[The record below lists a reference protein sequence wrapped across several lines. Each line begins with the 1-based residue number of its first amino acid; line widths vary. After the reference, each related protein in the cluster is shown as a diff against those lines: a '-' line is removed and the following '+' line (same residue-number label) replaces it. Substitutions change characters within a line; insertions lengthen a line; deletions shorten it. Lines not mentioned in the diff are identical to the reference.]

1 MRRHAF
7 LGGAAALL
15 AAGSAVPSRA
25 ATFAK
30 VRIGTVP
37 IDSYGQPYY
46 GDAAGIFTA
55 NGIDVEITGLA
66 NSGAIAAAML
76 GGAIDVGIGSPV
88 GIAQARMNG
97 VPFVFFAPGPLFSID
112 VAPTSML
119 MVAKDGPIK
128 TAGDLVGKTIA
139 VDLLKSMPQIGTML
153 WLEKNGVDPASV
165 KWLELPFSSMPQ
177 ALVSGRIDAGTLA
190 EPALSASRATCRP
203 LANYS
208 SAIAPHYY
216 SGAWFTTEA
225 SDQGQPAAGAPGRA
239 RGRTHLGVEQQA
251 SERDG
256 ARARAHLED
265 VARRDSRD
273 VALHVRNEARSRD
286 ARRPGASG
294 GQDRHARR
302 GRLDGRARLPGVRHG
317 LSFRAPGR
325 RKS

>member
-225 SDQGQPAAGAPGRA
+225 WIKGNLPLAHQVAHAVELTSAWSNKHQSETAPVLERISKMSHDVILGMSRCTYGTKLDPAMLAAPVQAAVKTGMLAAGVSTDALVYPGFA
-239 RGRTHLGVEQQA
+239 TA
-251 SERDG
+251 
-256 ARARAHLED
+256 
-265 VARRDSRD
+265 
-273 VALHVRNEARSRD
+273 
-286 ARRPGASG
+286 
-294 GQDRHARR
+294 
-302 GRLDGRARLPGVRHG
+302 
-317 LSFRAPGR
+317 
-325 RKS
+325 